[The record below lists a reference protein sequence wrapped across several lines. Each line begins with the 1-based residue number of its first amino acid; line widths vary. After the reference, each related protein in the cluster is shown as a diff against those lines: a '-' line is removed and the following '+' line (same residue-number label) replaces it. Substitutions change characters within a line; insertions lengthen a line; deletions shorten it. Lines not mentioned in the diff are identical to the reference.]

1 MSVNRLVMAVSFLL
15 LVLLVAVEAKAQ
27 KSQQPVPPV
36 KQTVLVLGS
45 VAPISLAD
53 SSRVVVAID
62 TQQHALAFQDVEDY
76 LRTDASVNIQ
86 QRAGAGVM
94 ADISVRGASFEQ
106 TLVLL
111 NGLRMDDVETSHFN
125 LDIPIPLIAIGSLNI
140 LHGTGSTLY
149 GSDAIGGVADFLTRK
164 PTASTLRL
172 RSGVGSFG
180 ENQQAFNGCYVGR
193 QVSQVLAGS
202 RDFSDGFIPDRDYRT
217 EGASSE
223 SWISSRMGTTD
234 LLFAGDDRAF
244 GAAGFYGNYSSW
256 ERTKGW
262 FASATQEFNSHTEAA
277 VAYRRHSDIF
287 LLQRDQPL
295 GYKNQ
300 HIDDGFEGVV
310 RDRREIAKEA
320 TLLWGLE
327 ESTDQIRSTN
337 LGDHGRNRSAGYA
350 QAEWRLPGHSSIS
363 AGLREEL
370 FSGGRWV
377 SSPTIAGTR
386 WLRHSL
392 KLHGAAGY
400 GFRIP
405 TYLDLYYADPA
416 TIGNPN
422 LKPESTWSFEAG
434 VDWFPKDNLAWT
446 TTAFDSRQRNT
457 IDYTRASAANPW
469 QASNL
474 PGLSFTGVETTL
486 DWRLSHSQQLKASW
500 TLLVGAQDA
509 LRGLQ
514 SEYVFNYPTNNGRLE
529 WTWSSAHDLLVD
541 SRLGVVQR
549 FHTDP
554 YPVWDNSIACAA
566 GRIRPY
572 LQMINLFN
580 TGYEEIVGVRMPG
593 RSFVGGVEILLS
605 SKAHEH
611 SRP

>member
-1 MSVNRLVMAVSFLL
+1 MSVNRPVMTVSFLL
-15 LVLLVAVEAKAQ
+15 LVLLVGVEAKAQ

-76 LRTDASVNIQ
+76 LRTDASVDIQ
-86 QRAGAGVM
+86 QRAGAGVL

-149 GSDAIGGVADFLTRK
+149 GSDAIGGVADFLTWK

-180 ENQQAFNGCYVGR
+180 ENQQAFIGCYVGR
-193 QVSQVLAGS
+193 QVSHVLAGS

-262 FASATQEFNSHTEAA
+262 FASATQEFNTHTEAA
-277 VAYRRHSDIF
+277 LAYRRHSDIF

-350 QAEWRLPGHSSIS
+350 LAELRLPGHSSIS

-405 TYLDLYYADPA
+405 TYLDLYYADPV

-422 LKPESTWSFEAG
+422 LKPESAWNFEAG
-434 VDWFPKDNLAWT
+434 LDWFPKDNLAWT
-446 TTAFDSRQRNT
+446 TTVFDSRQKNT
-457 IDYTRASAANPW
+457 IDYTRASASDPW
-469 QASNL
+469 RASNL
-474 PGLSFTGVETTL
+474 PGLNFVGIETAL
-486 DWRLSHSQQLKASW
+486 DWRLGHSQQLKASW

-514 SEYVFNYPTNNGRLE
+514 SKYVFNYPTNNGRVE
-529 WTWSSAHDLLVD
+529 WTWDSAHGLLVD

-549 FHTDP
+549 FHADS
-554 YPVWDNSIACAA
+554 YPVWDSSIARAA

-572 LQMINLFN
+572 LQMTNLFN

-593 RSFVGGVEILLS
+593 RSFAGGVEISLS
-605 SKAHEH
+605 SKVHER